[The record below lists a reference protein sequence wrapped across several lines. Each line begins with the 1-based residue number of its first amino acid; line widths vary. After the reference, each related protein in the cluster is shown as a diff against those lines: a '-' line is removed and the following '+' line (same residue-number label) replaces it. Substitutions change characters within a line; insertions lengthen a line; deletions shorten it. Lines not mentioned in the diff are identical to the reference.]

1 MSPEKTTPSEDIS
14 VLSLKNRL
22 NASGLPR
29 TTWVLSVTALLVAIG
44 FGVVIPVLTPFAS
57 TFGASKFQLGLVV
70 SLFAAA
76 RLVTSPFAPRI
87 GRLLGERNAITIG
100 VLIVAVS
107 TVATALAP
115 TLEIMLLARGLGGIG
130 SATFT
135 ISAINLLLATAPEHL
150 RGRASGLYQ
159 GGFLLGNMTGPALG
173 GLLSGI
179 SLEAPFY
186 FYAVML
192 VVCAGFTFVMLPARA
207 SLPDTSH
214 RRPPRRF
221 ATVVKDIR
229 YQAACVVALGQGW
242 QSLGVRNAFIPVLVT
257 EALFLETY
265 WTGIAFAIAAVAQ
278 TAMLIPAG
286 NATDRIGRKP
296 VMVASGIVCGL
307 AAIAMPFS
315 TNIWI
320 LVVVLCIYGMG
331 AAMQGTAPTAAVA
344 DATQGRGGLPV
355 AAFSMVM
362 DLGSIFG
369 PLVAGAVLDVW
380 SYEVAFAIGG
390 IILLAGSV
398 YALFIPK
405 ALDREFL
412 TLPRA

>member
-1 MSPEKTTPSEDIS
+1 M
-14 VLSLKNRL
+14 SLKNRL

-44 FGVVIPVLTPFAS
+44 FGVVIPVLTPFAK
-57 TFGASKFQLGLVV
+57 TFDATNFQLGLVV
-70 SLFAAA
+70 SLFAAM
-76 RLVTSPFAPRI
+76 RLVTSPFAPSI
-87 GRLLGERNAITIG
+87 GRRLGERNAITVG

-115 TLEIMLLARGLGGIG
+115 TLEIMLIARGLGGIG

-135 ISAINLLLATAPEHL
+135 ISAINLLLSTAPENL

-186 FYAVML
+186 FYAAML
-192 VVCAGFTFVMLPARA
+192 VVCAGFTMTMLPARA
-207 SLPDTSH
+207 VLPTAMH
-214 RRPPRRF
+214 KRTPRPFRD
-221 ATVVKDIR
+221 VVKDVR
-229 YQAACVVALGQGW
+229 YQAACMVALGQGW
-242 QSLGVRNAFIPVLVT
+242 QSLGVRNAFIPLFVT
-257 EALFLETY
+257 EALLLETY

-286 NATDRIGRKP
+286 NATDRIGRRP
-296 VMVASGIVCGL
+296 VMIASGIVCGL

-315 TNIWI
+315 SSIWI
-320 LVVVLCIYGMG
+320 LVLVLCIYGVG
-331 AAMQGTAPTAAVA
+331 AAMQGTAPTAAVG
-344 DATQGRGGLPV
+344 DATQGRGGAPV
-355 AAFSMVM
+355 AAFSMVT

-369 PLVAGAVLDVW
+369 PLIAGAVLDIW
-380 SYEVAFAIGG
+380 SFEAAFAIGG
-390 IILLAGSV
+390 VILLAGSA
-398 YALFIPK
+398 YAFFIPK
-405 ALDREFL
+405 NLDREFL
-412 TLPRA
+412 TVQSS

>member
-1 MSPEKTTPSEDIS
+1 M
-14 VLSLKNRL
+14 KNRL

-29 TTWVLSVTALLVAIG
+29 TTWVLSVTALLVAVG
-44 FGVVIPVLTPFAS
+44 FGVVIPVLTPFAK
-57 TFGASKFQLGLVV
+57 TFEATNFQLGLVV

-76 RLVTSPFAPRI
+76 RLVTSPFAPAI
-87 GRLLGERNAITIG
+87 GRRLGERNAITVG

-115 TLEIMLLARGLGGIG
+115 TLQIMLIARGLGGIG

-179 SLEAPFY
+179 SLQAPFY

-192 VVCAGFTFVMLPARA
+192 VVCAGFTVTMLPARA
-207 SLPDTSH
+207 TLPPAAHKRT
-214 RRPPRRF
+214 PRRF
-221 ATVVKDIR
+221 REVIRDIR
-229 YQAACVVALGQGW
+229 YQAACMVALGQGW
-242 QSLGVRNAFIPVLVT
+242 QSLGVRNAFIPLFVT
-257 EALFLETY
+257 EALLLETY

-278 TAMLIPAG
+278 TAMLLPAG
-286 NATDRIGRKP
+286 NATDRIGRRP
-296 VMVASGIVCGL
+296 VMIVSGIVCGV

-315 TNIWI
+315 SNIWV
-320 LVVVLCIYGMG
+320 LVLVLCVYGVG
-331 AAMQGTAPTAAVA
+331 AAMQGTAPTAAVG
-344 DATQGRGGLPV
+344 DATQGRGGPPV
-355 AAFSMVM
+355 AAFSMVT

-369 PLVAGAVLDVW
+369 PLVAGVVLDVW
-380 SYEVAFAIGG
+380 SFQVAFAIGG
-390 IILLAGSV
+390 VILFAGAV
-398 YALFIPK
+398 YAAFIPR

-412 TLPRA
+412 AISRS

>member
-1 MSPEKTTPSEDIS
+1 MPHPTRRPQKDSS
-14 VLSLKNRL
+14 LSLKNRL

-29 TTWVLSVTALLVAIG
+29 TTWVLSGTALLVAIG
-44 FGVVIPVLTPFAS
+44 FGVVIPVLTPFAK
-57 TFGASKFQLGLVV
+57 TFNASNFQLGLVV

-87 GRLLGERNAITIG
+87 GRRLGERNAITIG

-115 TLEIMLLARGLGGIG
+115 SLEFLLIARGLGGIG

-135 ISAINLLLATAPEHL
+135 ISAINLLLSTAPEHL

-186 FYAVML
+186 FYAAML
-192 VVCAGFTFVMLPARA
+192 VVCAGFTVTMLPARA
-207 SLPDTSH
+207 VVPTSAH
-214 RRPPRRF
+214 KRTPRRF
-221 ATVVKDIR
+221 REVLRDIR
-229 YQAACVVALGQGW
+229 YQAACMVALGQGW
-242 QSLGVRNAFIPVLVT
+242 QSLGVRNAFIPLFVT
-257 EALFLETY
+257 EALLLETY

-278 TAMLIPAG
+278 TAVLLPAG
-286 NATDRIGRKP
+286 NATDRIGRRP
-296 VMVASGIVCGL
+296 VMIASGIVCGI

-315 TNIWI
+315 NNIWV
-320 LVVVLCIYGMG
+320 LVLVLCVYGMG
-331 AAMQGTAPTAAVA
+331 AAMQGTAPTAAVG

-355 AAFSMVM
+355 AAFSMVT

-380 SYEVAFAIGG
+380 SFQAAFAIGG
-390 IILLAGSV
+390 VILLAGSA
-398 YALFIPK
+398 YAALIPK
-405 ALDREFL
+405 DLDREFL
-412 TLPRA
+412 TLQKS

>member
-1 MSPEKTTPSEDIS
+1 M
-14 VLSLKNRL
+14 SLKTRL

-44 FGVVIPVLTPFAS
+44 FGVVIPVLTPFAK
-57 TFGASKFQLGLVV
+57 TFDATNFQLGLVV
-70 SLFAAA
+70 SLFAAM

-115 TLEIMLLARGLGGIG
+115 TLEVMLIARGLGGIG

-135 ISAINLLLATAPEHL
+135 ISAINLLLATSPEHL

-179 SLEAPFY
+179 SLQAPFY

-192 VVCAGFTFVMLPARA
+192 VVCAGFTVTMLPARA
-207 SLPDTSH
+207 VLPTATHH
-214 RRPPRRF
+214 RTPRRF
-221 ATVVKDIR
+221 REVVRDIR
-229 YQAACVVALGQGW
+229 YQAACMVALGQGW
-242 QSLGVRNAFIPVLVT
+242 QSLGVRNAFIPLFVT
-257 EALFLETY
+257 EALLLETY

-286 NATDRIGRKP
+286 NATDRIGRRP
-296 VMVASGIVCGL
+296 VMIVSGIVCGL

-315 TNIWI
+315 HSIWV
-320 LVVVLCIYGMG
+320 LVLVLCVYGMG
-331 AAMQGTAPTAAVA
+331 AAMQGTAPTAAVG
-344 DATQGRGGLPV
+344 DATQGRGGAPV
-355 AAFSMVM
+355 AAFSMVT

-380 SYEVAFAIGG
+380 SFEAAFAIGG
-390 IILLAGSV
+390 VILLAGSA
-398 YALFIPK
+398 YAFFIPK
-405 ALDREFL
+405 DLDREFL
-412 TLPRA
+412 TVQKS